1 MTYFMDWKQGFASL
15 SLAYMEEN
23 DYNTHLI
30 RTFSNKTYLIPLDQ
44 MYKSDTKEL

>member
-15 SLAYMEEN
+15 SLTYMEKN
-23 DYNTHLI
+23 DYNTHLLW
-30 RTFSNKTYLIPLDQ
+30 TFSSTTYLIPLDQ